1 MNQYQQIL
9 LELILSFFNVHENK
23 NILKIGLIYLAPAL
37 VPFPDICERY
47 YQVLLQITEEIRGS
61 VLQCDTGEDDEFSSE
76 KPVFFGS
83 CNFQYKL
90 FGAPLYWNAVG
101 IAESLNQYVKDNE
114 MESFEKEH
122 IDILRACLVKDLEE
136 QDKTRWLEI
145 YDHLKEYIF
154 LSFCDKRLCQLA
166 SEILKK
172 LFQFEAIQDQVLD
185 MSRKIFLNAL
195 RLLYKADSEPE
206 CRQNLLNFFEDPDL
220 SEEVKFRNYFYN
232 IIKEFSEMHLKMFLE
247 SNLVDFMN
255 NISRK
260 RRTELFPQLQGYF

>member
-47 YQVLLQITEEIRGS
+47 YQVLLQITEEIRNS
-61 VLQCDTGEDDEFSSE
+61 VLQCNDEE
-76 KPVFFGS
+76 GLAFFGS

-122 IDILRACLVKDLEE
+122 IDILRACLVKELEE
-136 QDKTRWLEI
+136 QDKDRWLEI

-172 LFQFEAIQDQVLD
+172 LFFFEAIQDQVLE

-206 CRQNLLNFFEDPDL
+206 CR
-220 SEEVKFRNYFYN
+220 
-232 IIKEFSEMHLKMFLE
+232 
-247 SNLVDFMN
+247 
-255 NISRK
+255 
-260 RRTELFPQLQGYF
+260 